1 MATALG
7 QVVALGV
14 LCTYFLRKR
23 CGLRLGRGGETAHVL
38 RKICASG
45 FAPAIVDLT
54 FGVTVILFNRQIM
67 GYASTT
73 ELAVFGTVANIAVL
87 FQSLFYGV
95 GQAVQPIV
103 SASYGAGRRAPSG
116 RDAPD
121 FLVTAGSMG
130 CCFLPPPPCCPGS
143 C

>member
-1 MATALG
+1 M
-7 QVVALGV
+7 
-14 LCTYFLRKR
+14 
-23 CGLRLGRGGETAHVL
+23 
-38 RKICASG
+38 
-45 FAPAIVDLT
+45 DLT

-103 SASYGAGRRAPSG
+103 SASYGAGRRD
-116 RDAPD
+116 R
-121 FLVTAGSMG
+121 VAGSAG
-130 CCFLPPPPCCPGS
+130 FFW
-143 C
+143 